1 MCSEITDNAS
11 TVADAALLLL
21 LLLLLLHCEA
31 LRC

>member
-11 TVADAALLLL
+11 TVAAAALLL

>member
-21 LLLLLLHCEA
+21 LLLLHCEA

>member
-21 LLLLLLHCEA
+21 LLLLLHCEA

>member
-21 LLLLLLHCEA
+21 LLLHCEA